1 MPEASSTEQRAY
13 QFIYSF
19 FEKYG
24 YGPNYS
30 QVAKDLDI
38 SKSTVKKAVDNL
50 IEVGMVVQADQNG
63 GKAKAHTLMP
73 AGVQITMPEYK
84 EYEVEYLRRLADK
97 TAQSLGT
104 RLILTIDDV
113 EYHAAG
119 DGTYEGE

>member
-1 MPEASSTEQRAY
+1 MSETSNIEQRAY
-13 QFIYSF
+13 RFIYDF
-19 FEKYG
+19 FERYA

-73 AGVQITMPEYK
+73 AGVQIIMPEER

-97 TAQSLGT
+97 TAKSLGT
-104 RLILTIDDV
+104 TLVLTIDDV

-119 DGTYEGE
+119 DGTHEGE